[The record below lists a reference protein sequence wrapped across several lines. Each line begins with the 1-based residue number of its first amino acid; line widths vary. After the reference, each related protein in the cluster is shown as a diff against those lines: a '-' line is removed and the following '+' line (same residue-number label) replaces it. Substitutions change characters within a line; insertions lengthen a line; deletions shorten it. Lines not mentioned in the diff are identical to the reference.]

1 MGAKSKNGIVR
12 GGGVEASAGSLAK
25 QFDDMETGDLPMVKL
40 GDASIAAPFTSKM
53 PSIKSCVDIVR
64 QGRCTLVSSI
74 QMYQIMAL
82 QCLISSYSLSVLYLD
97 GVKYGDTQ
105 MTAMGMLGSISF
117 MSVSR
122 SKPLDRLSNVRPLTS
137 IFHPA
142 LFISLLG
149 QFTIHLTTM
158 MVAVHYAKKNL
169 PPDYEPD
176 LDGQF
181 QPGILNTVVFLVSNV
196 QQVTVFVVNLQ
207 GRPFMTGLTENRPL
221 LWSLICTFILTFMF
235 ASESIPS
242 LNKYFQLVPF
252 PEDSFR
258 DFILLILMFDV
269 AGSLIFDRLMKFIF
283 APQIL
288 FASLKGTTFWDVFG
302 VARTVA
308 VIFWIMYSLLGN
320 EETWEEMMRMDALAL
335 NATENATEII
345 VENVTEAVET
355 VMEAVYDE
363 F

>member
-1 MGAKSKNGIVR
+1 
-12 GGGVEASAGSLAK
+12 
-25 QFDDMETGDLPMVKL
+25 
-40 GDASIAAPFTSKM
+40 
-53 PSIKSCVDIVR
+53 
-64 QGRCTLVSSI
+64 
-74 QMYQIMAL
+74 MAL
-82 QCLISSYSLSVLYLD
+82 NCLISSYSLSVLYLD

-122 SKPLDRLSNVRPLTS
+122 SKPLDRLSSVRPLTS

-149 QFTIHLTTM
+149 QFAIHLTTM
-158 MVAVHYAKKNL
+158 MAAVYYAKQLL

-176 LDGQF
+176 GDGEF

-221 LWSLICTFILTFMF
+221 LWSLVCTFILTFMF
-235 ASESIPS
+235 ASESVPG

-258 DFILLILMFDV
+258 DFVLKLLMFDV
-269 AGSLIFDRLMKFIF
+269 VGSFLFDRLMKFIF
-283 APQIL
+283 APHIL
-288 FASLKGTTFWDVFG
+288 AASVKGTTFKDVFG
-302 VARTVA
+302 LARTVG
-308 VIFWIMYSLLGN
+308 VIFFLMYSFLGN
-320 EETWEEMMRMDALAL
+320 EEQWEELMMQEGRLEELGLNASNIT
-335 NATENATEII
+335 NATETLFDDVKE
-345 VENVTEAVET
+345 VVET
-355 VMEAVYDE
+355 VYDE

>member
-1 MGAKSKNGIVR
+1 LFPVFKWYAERFADLN
-12 GGGVEASAGSLAK
+12 EFE
-25 QFDDMETGDLPMVKL
+25 QFSDTRT
-40 GDASIAAPFTSKM
+40 IFFFF
-53 PSIKSCVDIVR
+53 
-64 QGRCTLVSSI
+64 Q
-74 QMYQIMAL
+74 YQILAL

-122 SKPLDRLSNVRPLTS
+122 SKPLDRLSSVRPLTS

-149 QFTIHLTTM
+149 QFVIHLSTM
-158 MVAVHYAKKNL
+158 VLAVYSAKQHL
-169 PPDYEPD
+169 PPDHEVE

-181 QPGILNTVVFLVSNV
+181 KPGILNTVVFLVANV

-221 LWSLICTFILTFMF
+221 LWSLVCTFILTFMF
-235 ASESIPS
+235 ASESLPG

-252 PEDSFR
+252 PDDAFR
-258 DFILLILMFDV
+258 DFILKILMIDV
-269 AGSLIFDRLMKFIF
+269 GASFFLDRLMKFIF
-283 APQIL
+283 ARDIL
-288 FASLKGTTFWDVFG
+288 YASVKGTTWKDVFAL
-302 VARTVA
+302 ARTVG
-308 VIFWIMYSLLGN
+308 VIFFLMYTFLGN
-320 EETWEEMMRMDALAL
+320 EDTWEELMIQEGRLEEL
-335 NATENATEII
+335 GINATENATNATEI
-345 VENVTEAVET
+345 
-355 VMEAVYDE
+355 VMEAAECVGEACAEILKDTVADALHDE

>member
-1 MGAKSKNGIVR
+1 MG
-12 GGGVEASAGSLAK
+12 SAGSLAK

-74 QMYQIMAL
+74 QMYQILAL

-196 QQVTVFVVNLQ
+196 QQVTFFVVNLQ

-221 LWSLICTFILTFMF
+221 LWSLICTFILTFM
-235 ASESIPS
+235 
-242 LNKYFQLVPF
+242 
-252 PEDSFR
+252 
-258 DFILLILMFDV
+258 
-269 AGSLIFDRLMKFIF
+269 F

-320 EETWEEMMRMDALAL
+320 DETWEEMMRMDALAL
-335 NATENATEII
+335 NAT
-345 VENVTEAVET
+345 
-355 VMEAVYDE
+355 
-363 F
+363 

>member
-1 MGAKSKNGIVR
+1 LFAKEGARLFPVFKWY
-12 GGGVEASAGSLAK
+12 VERFADLNEFE
-25 QFDDMETGDLPMVKL
+25 QFSDTRTIL
-40 GDASIAAPFTSKM
+40 FF
-53 PSIKSCVDIVR
+53 
-64 QGRCTLVSSI
+64 Q
-74 QMYQIMAL
+74 YQILAL

-122 SKPLDRLSNVRPLTS
+122 SKPLDRLSSVRPLTS

-149 QFTIHLTTM
+149 QFVIHLSTM
-158 MVAVHYAKKNL
+158 VLAVYSAKQHL
-169 PPDYEPD
+169 PLDHEVE

-181 QPGILNTVVFLVSNV
+181 KPGILNTVVFLVANV

-221 LWSLICTFILTFMF
+221 LWSLVCTFILTFMF
-235 ASESIPS
+235 ASESLPG

-252 PEDSFR
+252 PDDAFR
-258 DFILLILMFDV
+258 DFILKILMIDV
-269 AGSLIFDRLMKFIF
+269 GASFFLDRLMKFIF
-283 APQIL
+283 ARDIL
-288 FASLKGTTFWDVFG
+288 YASVKGTTWKDVFAL
-302 VARTVA
+302 ARTVG
-308 VIFWIMYSLLGN
+308 VIFFLMYTFLGN
-320 EETWEEMMRMDALAL
+320 EDTWEELMIQEGRLEEL
-335 NATENATEII
+335 GINATENATNATEI
-345 VENVTEAVET
+345 
-355 VMEAVYDE
+355 VMEAAECVGEACAKILKDTVANSLHDE

>member
-1 MGAKSKNGIVR
+1 VILTV
-12 GGGVEASAGSLAK
+12 
-25 QFDDMETGDLPMVKL
+25 F
-40 GDASIAAPFTSKM
+40 
-53 PSIKSCVDIVR
+53 PSM
-64 QGRCTLVSSI
+64 Q
-74 QMYQIMAL
+74 YQILAL

-149 QFTIHLTTM
+149 QFTIHLSTM
-158 MVAVHYAKKNL
+158 MIAVYYAKKNL
-169 PPDYEPD
+169 PPDHEVD
-176 LDGQF
+176 LDGEF
-181 QPGILNTVVFLVSNV
+181 RPGILNTVVFLVSNV

-221 LWSLICTFILTFMF
+221 LWSLVCTFILTFMF
-235 ASESIPS
+235 ASESLPG

-252 PEDSFR
+252 PTDSFR
-258 DFILLILMFDV
+258 DFILQLLMFDV
-269 AGSLIFDRLMKFIF
+269 AGSFFFDRLMKFVF

-288 FASLKGTTFWDVFG
+288 FASVKGTTIKDVFG
-302 VARTVA
+302 LARTVG
-308 VIFWIMYSLLGN
+308 VIFFIMYSLLGN
-320 EETWEEMMRMDALAL
+320 DDQWKELMLEEGRFDELGL
-335 NATENATEII
+335 NATENIT
-345 VENVTEAVET
+345 NVTESIINVTVVE
-355 VMEAVYDE
+355 METVYDE